1 MKAHD
6 LKHQITRIRSMKNAQ
21 DDELDKIENVIDQY
35 EMSSM
40 TGNRTLDVI
49 LAEKTMLCRKHN
61 IQMTIMADGKALEFM
76 STAI

>member
-49 LAEKTMLCRKHN
+49 LAEKTMLCRN
-61 IQMTIMADGKALEFM
+61 TI
-76 STAI
+76 SR